1 VPVIPGV
8 NDSEAELD
16 AKARF
21 VATIPG
27 VRQVN
32 LLPFHR
38 TGFAKARRLGQNNT
52 MTDTRPPSAESMTR
66 AVEIFENLGLT
77 VKSGG

>member
-1 VPVIPGV
+1 MPVIPGV
-8 NDSEAELD
+8 NDSEAELE

-21 VATIPG
+21 AATLPG

-38 TGFAKARRLGQNNT
+38 TGFPKARRLGLYNALSE
-52 MTDTRPPSAESMTR
+52 TRPPSAESMTR

-77 VKSGG
+77 VKRGG